1 MDFLK
6 KQALQIKAQ
15 LGDLSLSTK
24 FLIGAVLV
32 ILVMVAGILI
42 VTAYGTD
49 RVPVS
54 NFAEGRSAEVL
65 NQLRSAGIDAEQEG
79 AVVTVPADQRED
91 ALAALAANNL
101 LAANAAD
108 AFNQLVSEQ
117 SMFTNDK
124 QNTQR
129 MLIAKQTFL
138 SRVIRKMNNVEDAHV
153 VVDYPDR
160 KGFGNTHS
168 DPSASVVVRMQAGRS
183 VSKNLVAAVAG
194 LVSGAVAELKP
205 QDVQV
210 VDGNTNQAHT
220 VGDPLDAAPG
230 EAQDAIRLKEAYH
243 REKLQNHFG
252 RIINGIIITVRVRTD
267 NIKQRASTRV
277 VLDSDQDELSNRSET
292 RKDTD
297 FENGGEPGVRSN
309 VGATIDGGGGI
320 ARSMEEEITD
330 STLAP
335 RPITERE
342 HITSFGLNIR
352 QINVSVSIPRSH
364 FVNVFHRQQPEVEA
378 PTDAELQPVIDSELA
393 KIENLIKPQ
402 VVAEV
407 EPQIAVAM
415 HYDPVVELEVAGSGI
430 GAVLSDAGISTGV
443 VTAGVLG
450 IAALGLMFY
459 LTRKATQRETLPSV
473 EELAGLP
480 PTLPADDEL
489 LGEVEEVDT
498 GMEGVELDES
508 ELRARKMA
516 DQISELIKA
525 NPEEAGT
532 LLNKWVDLEE

>member
-42 VTAYGTD
+42 VTAYGSD

-54 NFAEGRSAEVL
+54 NFAEGQSAEVL
-65 NQLRSAGIDAEQEG
+65 SQLRTAGIDAAQEG
-79 AVVTVPADQRED
+79 AVITVPADQRED
-91 ALAALAANNL
+91 ALATLAANNL

-138 SRVIRKMNNVEDAHV
+138 SRVIRKMNNVDDAHV

-168 DPSASVVVRMQAGRS
+168 DPSASVVVRMQAGRP

-210 VDGNTNQAHT
+210 VDGNTNQAHS
-220 VGDPLDAAPG
+220 VGDPNDANPTD
-230 EAQDAIRLKEAYH
+230 AQEAIRLKEKYH
-243 REKLQNHFG
+243 RDKLVDHLRFVRG
-252 RIINGIIITVRVRTD
+252 AIVTVRVRTD
-267 NIKQRASTRV
+267 NIKEKTSANVELAPDQPVLMTRTE
-277 VLDSDQDELSNRSET
+277 S

-309 VGATIDGGGGI
+309 VGATIDGGGGV
-320 ARSMEEEITD
+320 ARSMEEEITED
-330 STLAP
+330 RLSVNPVIA
-335 RPITERE
+335 RQNVK
-342 HITSFGLNIR
+342 SYGLQIQ
-352 QINVSVSIPRSH
+352 QINVSISIPRSY
-364 FVNVFHRQQPEVEA
+364 FVNVMRAQQPEVEA
-378 PTDAELQPVIDSELA
+378 PSDADLQPIIDAELV
-393 KIENLIKPQ
+393 KIENQIKPQ
-402 VVAEV
+402 VAAEV

-415 HYDPVVELEVAGSGI
+415 HYDPVVEVEVAGSGI

-480 PTLPADDEL
+480 PALPADDDL